1 MIEATSDLVTL
12 KKFSTLEEANRAAG
26 LEAGNTGALSIP
38 VVAFRQGKRTVATG
52 ALPMSWVRNRLETR
66 SAKSAKKGGSMHDAE
81 AAWNR
86 PEIPE
91 HSQSI
96 AKYILDNY
104 EKAYIIPPLSLN
116 IQHHVHLYI
125 PDYPSDFIPG
135 YLVIPGSATLAITD
149 GQHRRTAIVQAMEQ
163 MDEATAA
170 KFASDAVSVMIT
182 CETDL
187 NQIHQ
192 DFADCSKTKSLPP
205 SLLAVYDRRNPANR
219 LVSDLERLCP
229 LFRGRIDP
237 TSKTLSKKSTFLF
250 LVNQLRQLVKEL
262 LAGTYAMADADFEKR
277 AIELLGQE
285 EQYNTAVQQFS
296 EYINYLTGF
305 TKDPSTSEG
314 GAEPRWKSD
323 PSIAAIAV
331 WHEIANLPLGTLE
344 ISQVPVKREEGW
356 ICLTATGLNII
367 GRVGHKL
374 FTNAELLKNWKLY
387 AAKMGDPQ
395 IIDWKRSA
403 GIWQGN
409 IVQGT
414 KLLTQQGP
422 VKHAFEQVTQ
432 AIGLTSPPALQQPA
446 STVDAALEHN

>member
-1 MIEATSDLVTL
+1 VTL
-12 KKFSTLEEANRAAG
+12 KKFPTLEEANRAAG

-52 ALPMSWVRNRLETR
+52 ALPMSWVRNRLESR

-81 AAWNR
+81 ASWNR
-86 PEIPE
+86 PELPE

-96 AKYILDNY
+96 AKYILENY

-116 IQHHVHLYI
+116 IQHRVHLYI

-149 GQHRRTAIVQAMEQ
+149 GQHRRTGIVQAMDQ
-163 MDEATAA
+163 MEEAMAA
-170 KFASDAVSVMIT
+170 KFASDAVAIMIT

-192 DFADCSKTKSLPP
+192 DFADCSKTKPLPP

-229 LFRGRIDP
+229 LFKGRIDP

-250 LVNQLRQLVKEL
+250 LANQLRQLVKEL

-277 AIELLGQE
+277 SIELLGQE
-285 EQYNTAVQQFS
+285 DQYNAALQKFV
-296 EYINYLTGF
+296 EYINYLTGYV
-305 TKDPSTSEG
+305 KDPASPEDS
-314 GAEPRWKSD
+314 PRWKPD
-323 PSIAAIAV
+323 PSIPAIPV
-331 WHEIANLPLGTLE
+331 WSEIAKIPVGTLE

-374 FTNAELLKNWKLY
+374 FTNSELASRWKVY
-387 AAKMGDPQ
+387 AAKMGDTQ
-395 IIDWKRSA
+395 TIDWRRSA
-403 GIWQGN
+403 GVWEGN
-409 IVQGT
+409 IIQGT
-414 KLLTQQGP
+414 KLLTQQAP
-422 VKHAFEQVTQ
+422 VKHAYERVLQ
-432 AIGLTSPPALQQPA
+432 AIGLASATPVPQPA
-446 STVDAALEHN
+446 NAVEAKETVNG